1 VEQKEF
7 EHITQGVRSRVMSV
21 AASFRLAEEDAED
34 IAQDT
39 MLRLWTM
46 RDELKR
52 YRSVEALAV
61 SVARHL
67 CIDSLKRRR
76 TLPLNGKI
84 ISDESHSRPDDELET
99 ADDRAWLERRLRRL
113 PPREYQILRM
123 RQVENKSNQDIADI
137 LGITPQ
143 SVATKLSAARHKLLE
158 DIKRRNK

>member
-21 AASFRLAEEDAED
+21 AAFFRLAEEDAED

-67 CIDSLKRRR
+67 CIDSLKRRI

-84 ISDESHSRPDDELET
+84 ISDVSLCKNKASLLSADEKEVC
-99 ADDRAWLERRLRRL
+99 AYGIKEMQKAAID
-113 PPREYQILRM
+113 EYDKRM
-123 RQVENKSNQDIADI
+123 LDIA
-137 LGITPQ
+137 LK
-143 SVATKLSAARHKLLE
+143 ALK
-158 DIKRRNK
+158 